1 MTSLESTPTPGTMSL
16 PVEPADE
23 AMDGDWITSPVDD
36 ATYNLLMA
44 LTSKLEAIDVYQAY
58 AEDGQADLWRDL
70 ASDERQHAERLFA
83 ELKQRLASR

>member
-1 MTSLESTPTPGTMSL
+1 MTSLEPTPTPDTMSL

-23 AMDGDWITSPVDD
+23 TLDGEWITSPVDD

-44 LTSKLEAIDVYQAY
+44 LTSKLEAIDVYQTY

-70 ASDERQHAERLFA
+70 ATDERQHAERLFA
-83 ELKQRLASR
+83 ELKQRLAGR